1 MSDLATAASNVT
13 LDDHVDNELAGFLSL
28 EKPTS
33 FFLFAGAGSGK
44 TRSLV
49 NALKYLA
56 KTYRDVLRLRGR
68 RVAVITYT
76 NAACDEITRRTEYD
90 PLFVVRTIHS
100 FVWLQIQGFNSDIRA
115 WLKDNL
121 QREIADIQAEEAKG
135 RAGTKASAARQAQI
149 ESKQRRLDRLA
160 DIKTF
165 TYNPSGD
172 NRERNALN
180 HSEVIKIFSTFLLTK
195 PLMQRIFVEKFPFL
209 LIDESQDTSRALID
223 AFFAVQKTH
232 ADRFC
237 LGLIGD
243 TMQRIYPDGKERIE
257 SEIPANW
264 GTPGKKLNHRCPQR
278 IVQLINKIRGG
289 ADNHK
294 QEPRDDRPD
303 GWARF
308 FVFPINVP
316 DKPVLEQRV
325 RDYMAVL
332 TRDKDWTNANK
343 CKILTLEHH
352 MAARRMGFLRMFE
365 ALSSVDEYRTGFL
378 DGSFA
383 PTRFFTHYVLPLV
396 TAQKKGD
403 KFAATKLVRE
413 SSPLLS
419 KETLKDN
426 DKPIAQLRAAQAA
439 IDSLM
444 SLWTNGEP
452 SCAEIAANIAES
464 NLFAVPESLK
474 AALAA
479 RRAAPTETLD
489 DEKADPVSDQIAA
502 LEAFLECAF
511 SEIAPY
517 AAYVAHE
524 APFDTHQ
531 GVKGLE
537 FERVMVLMDD
547 EEARGFLFGY
557 DKLLGAKAPTAADI
571 KNAREGKETSI
582 DRTRR
587 LFYVTC
593 SRARSSLALVAYS
606 PDPAAVREHVIANE
620 WFAADEVLSELPDS
634 CSGGM
639 TNGGF

>member
-1 MSDLATAASNVT
+1 MSNVAEAPSNVT
-13 LDDHVDNELAGFLSL
+13 LDDHVEEELAGFLSL

-49 NALKYLA
+49 NALNYLA
-56 KTYRDVLRLRGR
+56 KTYRDTLRLRGR
-68 RVAVITYT
+68 QVAVITYT

-90 PLFVVRTIHS
+90 PLFVVSTIHS
-100 FVWLQIQGFNSDIRA
+100 FAWSQIQGFNADTRV

-121 QREIADIQAEEAKG
+121 RREVAALQAEEGKG
-135 RAGTKASAARQAQI
+135 RPGTKASAARQSQI
-149 ESKQRRLDRLA
+149 DTKQRRLERLA

-165 TYNPSGD
+165 TYNPNGD
-172 NRERNALN
+172 NRERNSLN

-195 PLMQRIFVEKFPFL
+195 PLMQRMFVEKFPFL

-223 AFFAVQKTH
+223 ALLVVQNAH

-257 SEIPANW
+257 SEIPQSWA
-264 GTPGKKLNHRCPQR
+264 TPEKKLNHRCPHR
-278 IVQLINKIRGG
+278 IVRLINQIRGG
-289 ADNHK
+289 ADNHTQK
-294 QEPRDDRPD
+294 PRDDRPE
-303 GWARF
+303 GWARL
-308 FVFPINVP
+308 FVFPIDAP

-325 RDYMAVL
+325 RDYMAGL
-332 TRDKDWTNANK
+332 TGDQDWTNASK

-352 MAARRMGFLRMFE
+352 MAARRMGFQQMFE
-365 ALSSVDEYRTGFL
+365 ALASVDDYRTGFL

-396 TAQKKGD
+396 TAQQKGD
-403 KFAATKLVRE
+403 KFAAAKLVRE

-419 KETLKDN
+419 MEALKGIE
-426 DKPIAQLRAAQAA
+426 KPIAQLRTAQAA

-444 SLWTNGEP
+444 ALWANSEP
-452 SCAEIAANIAES
+452 TCAAIAANIAET
-464 NLFAVPESLK
+464 NLFLIPDSLK
-474 AALAA
+474 AALVAKQASQAA
-479 RRAAPTETLD
+479 TPE
-489 DEKADPVSDQIAA
+489 DEAADPVSEQIAA
-502 LEAFLECAF
+502 LVAFLDCAF

-547 EEARGFLFGY
+547 GEARGFLFGY

-571 KNAREGKETSI
+571 KNIQEGKETSI

-606 PDPAAVREHVIANE
+606 LEPAAIRTHVITNE
-620 WFAADEVLSELPDS
+620 WFSADEVLSDVP
-634 CSGGM
+634 
-639 TNGGF
+639 

>member
-1 MSDLATAASNVT
+1 MNNLVTATSNIT
-13 LDDHVDNELAGFLSL
+13 LDDHVEDDLTSFLSL

-68 RVAVITYT
+68 QVAVITYT

-90 PLFVVRTIHS
+90 SLFVVRTIHS
-100 FVWLQIQGFNSDIRA
+100 FAWLQIQGFNTDIRA
-115 WLKDNL
+115 WLKENL
-121 QREIADIQAEEAKG
+121 LREIADLQAEEVKG
-135 RAGTKASAARQAQI
+135 RAGTKASIARQAQI
-149 ESKQRRLDRLA
+149 ESKQRRLDRLV

-180 HSEVIKIFSTFLLTK
+180 HSEVVKLFSSFLLTK
-195 PLMQRIFVEKFPFL
+195 PLMQRMFVEKFPFL

-223 AFFAVQKTH
+223 ALFMVQKAH

-257 SEIPANW
+257 SEIPESW
-264 GTPGKKLNHRCPQR
+264 GTPEKKLNHRCPQR
-278 IVQLINKIRGG
+278 IVRLINQIRGG
-289 ADNHK
+289 ADDHK
-294 QEPRDDRPD
+294 QEPRDDRPE
-303 GWARF
+303 GWARL
-308 FVFPINVP
+308 FVFPIDVP
-316 DKPVLEQRV
+316 DKPVLEQGV
-325 RDYMAVL
+325 RDYMAGL
-332 TRDKDWTNANK
+332 TGDQDWSDGSK

-352 MAARRMGFLRMFE
+352 MAARRMGFLQMFE
-365 ALSSVDEYRTGFL
+365 ALASVDDYRTGFL

-396 TAQKKGD
+396 TAQQRGD

-413 SSPLLS
+413 GSPLLS
-419 KETLKDN
+419 KETLKSN
-426 DKPIAQLRAAQAA
+426 DRPIEQLRAAQAA

-444 SLWTNGEP
+444 TLWANGEP
-452 SCAEIAANIAES
+452 TCAVILANIAET
-464 NLFAVPESLK
+464 NLFAIPDSLK
-474 AALAA
+474 VALAA
-479 RRAAPTETLD
+479 KQAAPAEIPD
-489 DEKADPVSDQIAA
+489 DEEADPISDQIAA
-502 LEAFLECAF
+502 LVAFLDCSF

-517 AAYVAHE
+517 AAYISHE

-547 EEARGFLFGY
+547 GEARGFLFGY
-557 DKLLGAKAPTAADI
+557 DKLLGAKSPTTADI
-571 KNAREGKETSI
+571 KNANEGKETSL

-606 PDPAAVREHVIANE
+606 PDPAAVRTYVVANE
-620 WFAADEVLSELPDS
+620 WFSADEVLSELPDR
-634 CSGGM
+634 
-639 TNGGF
+639 

>member
-1 MSDLATAASNVT
+1 MNNVVPAPSNVT
-13 LDDHVDNELAGFLSL
+13 LDDHVEEELAGFLNL

-49 NALKYLA
+49 NALNYLA
-56 KTYRDVLRLRGR
+56 KTYRDTLRLRGR
-68 RVAVITYT
+68 QVAVITYT

-90 PLFVVRTIHS
+90 PLFMVRTIHS
-100 FVWLQIQGFNSDIRA
+100 FAWSQIQGFNADIRA

-121 QREIADIQAEEAKG
+121 QREVADLQADEEKG
-135 RAGTKASAARQAQI
+135 RRGTKASAVRQAQI
-149 ESKQRRLDRLA
+149 ESKQRRLERLA

-172 NRERNALN
+172 NRERNSLN

-195 PLMQRIFVEKFPFL
+195 RLMQRMLVEKFPFL

-223 AFFAVQKTH
+223 ALLAVQKAH
-232 ADRFC
+232 ANRFC

-257 SEIPANW
+257 SEIPQGWAK
-264 GTPGKKLNHRCPQR
+264 PEKKLNHRCSHR
-278 IVQLINKIRGG
+278 IVLLINQIRAG
-289 ADNHK
+289 ADNRK
-294 QEPRDDRPD
+294 QEPRDDRPE
-303 GWARF
+303 GWARLF
-308 FVFPINVP
+308 LFPVDAP
-316 DKPVLEQRV
+316 DKPALEQRV
-325 RDYMAVL
+325 RDYMAGL
-332 TRDKDWTNANK
+332 TGDQNWAAAEK

-352 MAARRMGFLRMFE
+352 MAARRMGFLQMFE
-365 ALSSVDEYRTGFL
+365 ALASVDEYRTGFL

-396 TAQKKGD
+396 TAHQKGD
-403 KFAATKLVRE
+403 KFAVAKLVRE
-413 SSPLLS
+413 NSPLLS
-419 KETLKDN
+419 KESLKDN
-426 DKPIAQLRAAQAA
+426 EKPIAQLRAAQAA
-439 IDSLM
+439 INSLM
-444 SLWTNGEP
+444 ALWANGEP
-452 SCAEIAANIAES
+452 TCAAIAANIAET
-464 NLFAVPESLK
+464 NLFAVPDSLK

-479 RRAAPTETLD
+479 KQATPAESPD
-489 DEKADPVSDQIAA
+489 DEDADPVSDQIAA
-502 LEAFLECAF
+502 LVAFLDCAF

-524 APFDTHQ
+524 APFDTHH

-537 FERVMVLMDD
+537 FERVMVLMNDG
-547 EEARGFLFGY
+547 EARGFQFGY

-571 KNAREGKETSI
+571 KNTQEDKETSV

-606 PDPAAVREHVIANE
+606 PDPAAVRAHVIANG
-620 WFAADEVLSELPDS
+620 WFAADEVLSELP
-634 CSGGM
+634 
-639 TNGGF
+639 

>member
-1 MSDLATAASNVT
+1 MSNLAAATSNVT
-13 LDDHVDNELAGFLSL
+13 LDDQVEDELAEFLSL

-49 NALKYLA
+49 NALNYLA
-56 KTYRDVLRLRGR
+56 KTYRNVLRLRGR
-68 RVAVITYT
+68 QVAVITYT
-76 NAACDEITRRTEYD
+76 NAACDEIARRTGYD

-100 FVWLQIQGFNSDIRA
+100 FAWLQIQGFNADIRT

-121 QREIADIQAEEAKG
+121 RREIADLQVEEAKG
-135 RAGTKASAARQAQI
+135 RAGTKASVARQAQMD
-149 ESKQRRLDRLA
+149 SKQRRLERLA

-195 PLMQRIFVEKFPFL
+195 PLMQRMFVEKFPFL

-223 AFFAVQKTH
+223 ALFAVQNAH
-232 ADRFC
+232 ANRFC

-257 SEIPANW
+257 REIPRNW
-264 GTPGKKLNHRCPQR
+264 ATPEKKLNHRCPQR
-278 IVQLINKIRGG
+278 IVRLINQIRGG
-289 ADNHK
+289 ADDHK
-294 QEPRDDRPD
+294 QEPRSDRPE
-303 GWARF
+303 GWARL
-308 FVFPINVP
+308 FVFPIDLP
-316 DKPVLEQRV
+316 DKPTLEQKV
-325 RDYMAVL
+325 REYMAGL
-332 TRDKDWTNANK
+332 TGDQEWSDASK

-352 MAARRMGFLRMFE
+352 MAARRMGFLQMFE
-365 ALSSVDEYRTGFL
+365 ALASVDEYRTGFL

-383 PTRFFTHYVLPLV
+383 PTRFFTHNVLPLV
-396 TAQKKGD
+396 TAQQNGD
-403 KFAATKLVRE
+403 KFAAAKLVRE

-419 KETLKDN
+419 KENLKAN
-426 DKPIAQLRAAQAA
+426 DSPIAQLRIAQAA

-444 SLWTNGEP
+444 TLWDSGEP
-452 SCAEIAANIAES
+452 TCAAVAANIAET
-464 NLFAVPESLK
+464 NLFTIPESLK
-474 AALAA
+474 VALAA
-479 RRAAPTETLD
+479 KQAAPAEIPG
-489 DEKADPVSDQIAA
+489 DEEADPISDQIAA
-502 LEAFLECAF
+502 LVAFLDCSF

-547 EEARGFLFGY
+547 GEARGFLFGY
-557 DKLLGAKAPTAADI
+557 DKLLGAKAPTATDI
-571 KNAREGKETSI
+571 KNNQEGKETTL

-606 PDPAAVREHVIANE
+606 PDPAAVRTHVVENG
-620 WFAADEVLSELPDS
+620 WFAPDEVLSEIPVSSERQL
-634 CSGGM
+634 
-639 TNGGF
+639 NGDL

>member
-1 MSDLATAASNVT
+1 VSTIATAPSNVT
-13 LDDHVDNELAGFLSL
+13 LDDHVEEELAGFLSL

-49 NALKYLA
+49 NALNYLA
-56 KTYRDVLRLRGR
+56 KTYRDTLRLRGR
-68 RVAVITYT
+68 QVAVITYT

-90 PLFVVRTIHS
+90 PFFVVRTIHS
-100 FVWLQIQGFNSDIRA
+100 FAWSQIQGFNVDIRT

-121 QREIADIQAEEAKG
+121 QREVAELQAEEEKG
-135 RAGTKASAARQAQI
+135 RPGTKASAARQTQI
-149 ESKQRRLDRLA
+149 ESKQRRLERLA

-165 TYNPSGD
+165 TYNPNGD
-172 NRERNALN
+172 NRERNSLN

-195 PLMQRIFVEKFPFL
+195 PLMQRMFVEKFPFL

-223 AFFAVQKTH
+223 ALLVVQNAH
-232 ADRFC
+232 ANRFC

-257 SEIPANW
+257 SEIPQSWA
-264 GTPGKKLNHRCPQR
+264 TPEKKLNHRCPHR
-278 IVQLINKIRGG
+278 IVRLINQIRGG

-294 QEPRDDRPD
+294 QEPRDDRSE
-303 GWARF
+303 GWARLF
-308 FVFPINVP
+308 LFPVDTP
-316 DKPVLEQRV
+316 DKPAIEQRV
-325 RDYMAVL
+325 RDYMAEL
-332 TRDKDWTNANK
+332 TGDQDWTDASK

-352 MAARRMGFLRMFE
+352 MAARRMGFLQMFE
-365 ALSSVDEYRTGFL
+365 ALASVDDYRTGFL

-396 TAQKKGD
+396 TAQQKGD
-403 KFAATKLVRE
+403 KFAAAKLIRE

-419 KETLKDN
+419 KEILKGN
-426 DKPIAQLRAAQAA
+426 DKPIAQLRAAQIA

-444 SLWTNGEP
+444 ALWANGEP
-452 SCAEIAANIAES
+452 TCAAIAANIAET
-464 NLFAVPESLK
+464 NLFVIPDSLK

-479 RRAAPTETLD
+479 KRAAPAEAPD
-489 DEKADPVSDQIAA
+489 DEEADPVSDQIAA
-502 LEAFLECAF
+502 LVAFLDCAF

-547 EEARGFLFGY
+547 GEARGFLFGY
-557 DKLLGAKAPTAADI
+557 DKLLGAKVPTAADI
-571 KNAREGKETSI
+571 KNAQEGKETSV

-606 PDPAAVREHVIANE
+606 PDPTAVRAHVIANE
-620 WFAADEVLSELPDS
+620 WFTADEVLSELP
-634 CSGGM
+634 
-639 TNGGF
+639 

>member
-1 MSDLATAASNVT
+1 MNNLPAATSNVT
-13 LDDHVDNELAGFLSL
+13 LDDHVEAKLAGFLSL

-49 NALKYLA
+49 NALNYLA

-68 RVAVITYT
+68 QVAVITYT

-100 FVWLQIQGFNSDIRA
+100 FAWSQIQGFNSDIRA

-121 QREIADIQAEEAKG
+121 EREIDDLQSEEAKG

-149 ESKQRRLDRLA
+149 ESKQLRLDRLA
-160 DIKTF
+160 NIKTF
-165 TYNPSGD
+165 TYNPNSD
-172 NRERNALN
+172 SRERNALN

-195 PLMQRIFVEKFPFL
+195 PLMQRMFVEKFPFL

-223 AFFAVQKTH
+223 ALFVAQKAH

-243 TMQRIYPDGKERIE
+243 TMQRIYPDGKEQIE
-257 SEIPANW
+257 REIPENW
-264 GTPGKKLNHRCPQR
+264 GKPEKKLNHRSPQR
-278 IVQLINKIRGG
+278 IVRLINQIRGG
-289 ADNHK
+289 ADNRK
-294 QEPRDDRPD
+294 QEPRDDRPE

-308 FVFPINVP
+308 FVFPVDVP
-316 DKPVLEQRV
+316 DKPALEQRV
-325 RDYMAVL
+325 RGYMAGL
-332 TRDKDWTNANK
+332 TGDRDWTDASK

-352 MAARRMGFLRMFE
+352 MAARRMGFLQMFE
-365 ALSSVDEYRTGFL
+365 ALASIDEYRTGFL
-378 DGSFA
+378 DGSFV

-396 TAQKKGD
+396 TAQQKGD
-403 KFAATKLVRE
+403 KFAVTKLVRE

-419 KETLKDN
+419 KEILKGN
-426 DKPIAQLRAAQAA
+426 DKPIAQLRVAQAA

-444 SLWTNGEP
+444 ALWANGEP
-452 SCAEIAANIAES
+452 TCAAIAANIAET
-464 NLFAVPESLK
+464 NLFAIPDSLK

-479 RRAAPTETLD
+479 KQAAPAATPDAE
-489 DEKADPVSDQIAA
+489 EADPISNPIAA
-502 LEAFLECAF
+502 LVAFLDCAF

-571 KNAREGKETSI
+571 KNTKEGKDTSI
-582 DRTRR
+582 DRTRH

-606 PDPAAVREHVIANE
+606 PDPMAVRTYVIEND
-620 WFAADEVLSELPDS
+620 WFAGDEVLSEL
-634 CSGGM
+634 
-639 TNGGF
+639 F

>member
-1 MSDLATAASNVT
+1 MSNVGEAPSNIT
-13 LDDHVDNELAGFLSL
+13 LDDHVEEELAGFLSL

-49 NALKYLA
+49 NALNYLA
-56 KTYRDVLRLRGR
+56 QTYRDTLRLRGR
-68 RVAVITYT
+68 QVAVITYT

-90 PLFVVRTIHS
+90 PLFVVSTIHS
-100 FVWLQIQGFNSDIRA
+100 FAWSQIQGFNADIRV
-115 WLKDNL
+115 WLKHNL
-121 QREIADIQAEEAKG
+121 QCEIADLQAEEGKG
-135 RAGTKASAARQAQI
+135 RPGTKASVARQAQI
-149 ESKQRRLDRLA
+149 DAKQRRLERLT

-165 TYNPSGD
+165 TYNPNGD
-172 NRERNALN
+172 NRERNSLN
-180 HSEVIKIFSTFLLTK
+180 HGEVIKIFSTFLLTK
-195 PLMQRIFVEKFPFL
+195 QLMQRMFVEKFPFL

-223 AFFAVQKTH
+223 ALLVVQNAH
-232 ADRFC
+232 ANRFC

-257 SEIPANW
+257 SEIPQSWA
-264 GTPGKKLNHRCPQR
+264 TPEKKLNHRCPHR
-278 IVQLINKIRGG
+278 IVRLINQIRGG

-294 QEPRDDRPD
+294 QKARDDRPE
-303 GWARF
+303 GWARL
-308 FVFPINVP
+308 FVFPIDAP

-325 RDYMAVL
+325 RDYMASL
-332 TRDKDWTNANK
+332 TGDQDWTTASK

-352 MAARRMGFLRMFE
+352 MAARRMGFQQMFE
-365 ALSSVDEYRTGFL
+365 ALASVDDYRTGFL

-396 TAQKKGD
+396 TAQQNGD
-403 KFAATKLVRE
+403 KFAAAKLVRE
-413 SSPLLS
+413 CSPLLS
-419 KETLKDN
+419 METLKSN
-426 DKPIAQLRAAQAA
+426 EKPIAQLRAAQAA

-444 SLWTNGEP
+444 ALWANGEP
-452 SCAEIAANIAES
+452 NCATITANIAET
-464 NLFAVPESLK
+464 NLFVIPDSLK

-479 RRAAPTETLD
+479 KQAAQAATPD
-489 DEKADPVSDQIAA
+489 DEEADPISEQIGA
-502 LEAFLECAF
+502 LVAFLECEF

-547 EEARGFLFGY
+547 GEARGFLFGY

-571 KNAREGKETSI
+571 KNAQEGKDTSI

-606 PDPAAVREHVIANE
+606 LEPAAVRAHVITNE
-620 WFAADEVLSELPDS
+620 WFSADEVLSEVP
-634 CSGGM
+634 
-639 TNGGF
+639 

>member
-1 MSDLATAASNVT
+1 MNNLASATSNVT
-13 LDDHVDNELAGFLSL
+13 VDDHVEDELAGFLSL

-44 TRSLV
+44 TESLV

-56 KTYRDVLRLRGR
+56 KTYRDILRLRGR
-68 RVAVITYT
+68 QVAVITYT

-100 FVWLQIQGFNSDIRA
+100 FAWLQIQGFNTDIRA

-121 QREIADIQAEEAKG
+121 QREIADLQAEEAKG
-135 RAGTKASAARQAQI
+135 RAGTKASAARLAQI
-149 ESKQRRLDRLA
+149 DSKQRRLDRLA
-160 DIKTF
+160 EIRTF
-165 TYNPSGD
+165 TYNPNGD

-180 HSEVIKIFSTFLLTK
+180 HSEVIKIFSAFLLTK
-195 PLMQRIFVEKFPFL
+195 PLMQRMFVEKFPFL

-223 AFFAVQKTH
+223 ALFAVQNAH

-257 SEIPANW
+257 SEIPESWA
-264 GTPGKKLNHRCPQR
+264 TPEKKLNHRCPRR
-278 IVQLINKIRGG
+278 IVRLINQIRGG
-289 ADNHK
+289 ADDHK
-294 QEPRDDRPD
+294 QEPRDDRPE
-303 GWARF
+303 GWARL
-308 FVFPINVP
+308 FVFPVDVA
-316 DKPVLEQRV
+316 DKPALEQGIRN
-325 RDYMAVL
+325 YMTGL
-332 TRDKDWTNANK
+332 TGDKDWSDASK

-352 MAARRMGFLRMFE
+352 MAARRMGFLQMFE
-365 ALSSVDEYRTGFL
+365 ALASVDDYRTGLL

-396 TAQKKGD
+396 TAQKRGD

-413 SSPLLS
+413 NSPLLS
-419 KETLKDN
+419 KEALKTN
-426 DKPIAQLRAAQAA
+426 DRPVAQLRVVQAA
-439 IDSLM
+439 VDSLM
-444 SLWTNGEP
+444 TLWANGEP
-452 SCAEIAANIAES
+452 TCAAVVANIAET
-464 NLFAVPESLK
+464 NLFAIPDSLK

-479 RRAAPTETLD
+479 RQAAPAEKPG
-489 DEKADPVSDQIAA
+489 DEEADPVSEQIAA
-502 LEAFLECAF
+502 LVAFLDCSF
-511 SEIAPY
+511 SEISPY
-517 AAYVAHE
+517 AAYVAHQ

-547 EEARGFLFGY
+547 GEARGFLFGY
-557 DKLLGAKAPTAADI
+557 DKLLGAKAPTAADV
-571 KNAREGKETSI
+571 KNAQDGRETSL

-606 PDPAAVREHVIANE
+606 PDPAAVRAHVIANG
-620 WFAADEVLSELPDS
+620 WFDADEVLFEVPD
-634 CSGGM
+634 
-639 TNGGF
+639 